1 MSTASFRLVT
11 RSDFDGLV
19 CAILLQ
25 EAGIIND
32 DIVFVHPKD
41 VQDGVTPVCG
51 RDILTNLPYRP
62 EAHLVFD
69 HHASELVRNTGERPA
84 NYIIDPEA
92 PSAARVVYNHYGGIK
107 TFPHVSESLMEAV
120 DKADSA
126 NYTLEEVL
134 NPEGWFLLNTIMDA
148 RTGLG
153 RFRNFRISNY
163 DLMMRLIS
171 FCRIHK
177 DVNDVLALDDVRERT
192 SLFFSQQEEARAQL
206 LRCTTVH
213 DRLAVVDLRNEDP
226 IWSASRFLLYAL
238 FPDCNISIHVMRGKA
253 NQNTVFAV
261 GKSILNRTSQAHIG
275 NAMLQYGGGGHRAA
289 GTCQIPNEDA
299 EVVLTSLINAFSLT

>member
-1 MSTASFRLVT
+1 MSTASHRLVT

-41 VQDGVTPVCG
+41 VQDGSTPIG
-51 RDILTNLPYRP
+51 SRDILTNLPYRR

-69 HHASELVRNTGERPA
+69 HHASEMERNVGIRPD
-84 NYIIDPEA
+84 NYIIDPDA
-92 PSAARVVYNHYGGIK
+92 PSAARVVYKYYGGAK
-107 TFPHVSESLMEAV
+107 AFPNVSDALMEAV

-126 NYTLEEVL
+126 NYTLEEVI

-153 RFRNFRISNY
+153 RFREFRISNY
-163 DLMMRLIS
+163 ELMMRLIS

-192 SLFFSQQEEARAQL
+192 SLFFSHQEDAREQL
-206 LRCTTVH
+206 RRCSKVY
-213 DRLAVVDLRNEDP
+213 DRLVVVDLRDEDP
-226 IWSASRFLLYAL
+226 IWSASRFLLYAMY
-238 FPDCNISIHVMRGKA
+238 PDCNVSIHVMRGKA

-289 GTCQIPNEDA
+289 GTCQIANDQA
-299 EVVLTSLINAFSLT
+299 ETVLNSLINAFSLT